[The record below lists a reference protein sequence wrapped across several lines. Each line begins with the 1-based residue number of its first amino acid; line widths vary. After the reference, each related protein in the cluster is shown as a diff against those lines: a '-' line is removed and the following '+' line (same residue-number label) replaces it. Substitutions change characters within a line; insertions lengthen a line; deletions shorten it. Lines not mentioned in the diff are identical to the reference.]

1 MALEPK
7 LHGLIGLALR
17 SRRVA
22 LGRAA
27 CRQAAERGTLHVLI
41 VASDAGV
48 SAERDSGVTA
58 AVPRVRC
65 ELDKRELGR
74 RAGRMELALLGI
86 TDPDL
91 AAGVLQAARP
101 PRDA

>member
-1 MALEPK
+1 MPREPK

-17 SRRVA
+17 SRRVV

-27 CRQAAERGTLHVLI
+27 CRQAAGRGALHVLI
-41 VASDAGV
+41 VACDAGAG
-48 SAERDSGVTA
+48 AERETGVLA

-86 TDPDL
+86 TDRDL
-91 AAGVLQAARP
+91 AAGVLQAARSAG
-101 PRDA
+101 DA